1 LFFTPSGDDAVG
13 LVRFWVITALVAA
26 AVLGAGLVVR
36 GRGSEMARRFY
47 ARAVAPYAGL
57 VALLVVG
64 TSVLE
69 R

>member
-1 LFFTPSGDDAVG
+1 
-13 LVRFWVITALVAA
+13 
-26 AVLGAGLVVR
+26 
-36 GRGSEMARRFY
+36 MARGFY